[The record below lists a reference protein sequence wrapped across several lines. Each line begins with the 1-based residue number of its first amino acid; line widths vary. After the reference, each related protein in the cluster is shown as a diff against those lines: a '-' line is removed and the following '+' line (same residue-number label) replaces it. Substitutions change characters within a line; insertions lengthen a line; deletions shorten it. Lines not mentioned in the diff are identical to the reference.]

1 MRPGFS
7 ALAVL
12 LFAACSTPASRIK
25 RDPGLFASWP
35 AATQEKVRAGQVE
48 VGFSEEMA
56 RMALGAP
63 TRRFSRESAAG
74 RQEVWVYG
82 DSGSRPGLG
91 VSIGGGTFGGSTG
104 MGGGVSVGTASPGPG
119 ERARLVFEGGRVVSV
134 EKLER

>member
-7 ALAVL
+7 AVAAL

-25 RDPGLFASWP
+25 RDHERFASWP
-35 AATQEKVRAGQVE
+35 PSVQEKVRAGDAA
-48 VGFSEEMA
+48 VGFTEEQA

-63 TRRFSRESAAG
+63 TRRFSRETGGSK
-74 RQEVWVYG
+74 QDIWVYG
-82 DSGSRPGLG
+82 DASARPGLG

-104 MGGGVSVGTASPGPG
+104 YGGGVGIGTSSDGPG
-119 ERARLVFEGGRVVSV
+119 ERARLVFEKGVVVAV